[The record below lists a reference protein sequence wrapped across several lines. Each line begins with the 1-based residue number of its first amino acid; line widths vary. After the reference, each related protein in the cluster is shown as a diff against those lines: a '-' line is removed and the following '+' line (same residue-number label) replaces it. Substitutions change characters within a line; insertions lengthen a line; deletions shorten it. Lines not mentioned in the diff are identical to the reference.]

1 MPKGAR
7 NGVAYIV
14 NGTYAIGPYVLG
26 ASFFDQQSAG
36 SYVPGDRRSRP
47 ARWTEYGV
55 ATGANYV
62 VGKDLSLFA
71 QYMYASPASAGQRTR
86 SATASHGNA
95 QMQII
100 ETGATYKW

>member
-36 SYVPGDRRSRP
+36 AYVPGGKV
-47 ARWTEYGV
+47 ARTLDEYGV
-55 ATGANYV
+55 ATGANYI
-62 VGKDLSLFA
+62 VGKDLSLFV
-71 QYMYASPASAGQRTR
+71 QYMYGPPAPAGQRAPA
-86 SATASHGNA
+86 ATASSGNA
-95 QMQII
+95 QMQLI